1 MQTDLRPSSRTLN
14 SHADAGPGA
23 VQGMPLTDPARAQGV
38 QLPALD
44 RLTGLT
50 ALNLSENT
58 VEEVPPCLS
67 KLTAL
72 RFLDLSLNH
81 MLRVRPLDSHATYG
95 RQYLGSHTWPLHVL
109 ASCCSVLCGREPL
122 NLMYGALTKV
132 KPVSAL
138 RAGLPEICM
147 VTA

>member
-1 MQTDLRPSSRTLN
+1 
-14 SHADAGPGA
+14 
-23 VQGMPLTDPARAQGV
+23 MPLTDPARAQGV

-58 VEEVPPCLS
+58 LEEVPPCLS

-81 MLRVRPLDSHATYG
+81 MLRVSPLNPHASQG
-95 RQYLGSHTWPLHVL
+95 RQHLTSQTWPPHVL
-109 ASCCSVLCGREPL
+109 AGCCLVLCGQEPM
-122 NLMYGALTKV
+122 NLIHGA
-132 KPVSAL
+132 
-138 RAGLPEICM
+138 
-147 VTA
+147 

>member
-1 MQTDLRPSSRTLN
+1 
-14 SHADAGPGA
+14 
-23 VQGMPLTDPARAQGV
+23 MPLTDPARAQGV

-58 VEEVPPCLS
+58 LEEVPPCLS

-81 MLRVRPLDSHATYG
+81 MLQARPLNSHASQG
-95 RQYLGSHTWPLHVL
+95 RQRLGSHPWPPHVL
-109 ASCCSVLCGREPL
+109 KSGCLIALQPGAYDLTSDILPL
-122 NLMYGALTKV
+122 GCLAACQRWAWCYVNGTRDVPKLQFAWHV
-132 KPVSAL
+132 E
-138 RAGLPEICM
+138 LP
-147 VTA
+147 

>member
-1 MQTDLRPSSRTLN
+1 
-14 SHADAGPGA
+14 
-23 VQGMPLTDPARAQGV
+23 MPLTDPARAQGV

-58 VEEVPPCLS
+58 LEEVPPCLS

-81 MLRVRPLDSHATYG
+81 MLRVRPLNSYATSWQTVSDISHMATACPCKLLLSAVRPG
-95 RQYLGSHTWPLHVL
+95 TH
-109 ASCCSVLCGREPL
+109 EPNVWCL
-122 NLMYGALTKV
+122 ERK
-132 KPVSAL
+132 
-138 RAGLPEICM
+138 
-147 VTA
+147 

>member
-1 MQTDLRPSSRTLN
+1 MNPCPSSSPIA

-58 VEEVPPCLS
+58 LEEVPPCLS

-81 MLRVRPLDSHATYG
+81 MLRVRPLNSHASQG
-95 RQYLGSHTWPLHVL
+95 RQRLGCMASTRLETLLL
-109 ASCCSVLCGREPL
+109 ACSAAR
-122 NLMYGALTKV
+122 
-132 KPVSAL
+132 SS
-138 RAGLPEICM
+138 
-147 VTA
+147 